1 MKYLE
6 EKTLSWANAALSEF
20 SVGDRVINGRLE
32 CFSCKKAGQ
41 DKKLAKSLELQ
52 YQQSNNHNA
61 GDHSPTTTVSTP
73 TTSSFQVGTPTST
86 STSTI
91 NNTNNMLSIGNLADS
106 NTRKLL
112 INLISTMNASFPD
125 YDFSDLK
132 PEQFHKEVEMRSV
145 VNSINTQLAEIV
157 EMDNMGFLEKLWE
170 SIVAAIQPADCE
182 VYSYIP
188 DMDGCSDPFSDGTLW
203 SFNYFFYNK
212 DLKKI
217 LYFTCMSR
225 SAFHDTHGDDD
236 GDDDDEE
243 MDYGANDENEDDE
256 DDDEDDVL
264 MEGDWE
270 DGA

>member
-1 MKYLE
+1 MCLASFKKMKYLE
-6 EKTLSWANAALSEF
+6 EKTLSWANAALNEF
-20 SVGDRVINGRLE
+20 CVGDRVINGRLE

-41 DKKLAKSLELQ
+41 DKKLAKSLELI
-52 YQQSNNHNA
+52 YQQSNNYP
-61 GDHSPTTTVSTP
+61 PTTEQSNV
-73 TTSSFQVGTPTST
+73 
-86 STSTI
+86 
-91 NNTNNMLSIGNLADS
+91 SIGTLADS

-132 PEQFHKEVEMRSV
+132 PERFHKEPDMRMI
-145 VNSINTQLAEIV
+145 VNAINTQLAEIV

-170 SIVAAIQPADCE
+170 SIVEAIQPSECE

-212 DLKKI
+212 EMKKI

-225 SAFHDTHGDDD
+225 SAFHDMRD
-236 GDDDDEE
+236 GDDDDDDDE
-243 MDYGANDENEDDE
+243 DVAYGSHNEDDDE
-256 DDDEDDVL
+256 DDLADDDVL

>member
-20 SVGDRVINGRLE
+20 CVGDRVINGRLE

-41 DKKLAKSLELQ
+41 DKKLAKSLELL
-52 YQQSNNHNA
+52 YQSNNNGNTSVVEQQATPATVHNN
-61 GDHSPTTTVSTP
+61 V
-73 TTSSFQVGTPTST
+73 
-86 STSTI
+86 
-91 NNTNNMLSIGNLADS
+91 SIGTLADS

-132 PEQFHKEVEMRSV
+132 PEQFHKEVDMRTI
-145 VNSINTQLAEIV
+145 VNAINTQLAEIV
-157 EMDNMGFLEKLWE
+157 EMDNIGFLEKLWE
-170 SIVAAIQPADCE
+170 SIVAAIAPGDCE

-212 DLKKI
+212 ELKKI

-225 SAFHDTHGDDD
+225 SAVHDLNGHDEE
-236 GDDDDEE
+236 DDDDD
-243 MDYGANDENEDDE
+243 MVCRSE
-256 DDDEDDVL
+256 DDDEDDDVL

>member
-6 EKTLSWANAALSEF
+6 EKTLSWANAALNEF
-20 SVGDRVINGRLE
+20 CVGDRVINGRLE

-41 DKKLAKSLELQ
+41 DKKLAKSLELL
-52 YQQSNNHNA
+52 YQSTSNSNDVVEQQQNSTPSSNCASVAASNN
-61 GDHSPTTTVSTP
+61 V
-73 TTSSFQVGTPTST
+73 
-86 STSTI
+86 
-91 NNTNNMLSIGNLADS
+91 SIGNLADS

-132 PEQFHKEVEMRSV
+132 PEQFHKEVDMRMV
-145 VNSINTQLAEIV
+145 VNAINTQLAEIV
-157 EMDNMGFLEKLWE
+157 EMDNVGFLEKLWE
-170 SIVAAIQPADCE
+170 SIVAAIAPTDCE
-182 VYSYIP
+182 VYTYIP

-212 DLKKI
+212 ELKKI

-225 SAFHDTHGDDD
+225 SAVHDING
-236 GDDDDEE
+236 
-243 MDYGANDENEDDE
+243 NDDDE
-256 DDDEDDVL
+256 DDDDMVCRSEDDDDDDAV